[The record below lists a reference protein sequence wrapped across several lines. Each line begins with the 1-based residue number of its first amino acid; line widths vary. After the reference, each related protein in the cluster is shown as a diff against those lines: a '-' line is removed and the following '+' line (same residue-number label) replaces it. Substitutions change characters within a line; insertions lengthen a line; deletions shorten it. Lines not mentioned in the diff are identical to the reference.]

1 MLEKNVSSNPAYRE
15 LTRLWRGFI
24 PLFPFAMGVRRI
36 GAARVEA
43 RRTLRYVGCSGG
55 SDMSTV
61 LVFFLLASPALA
73 QNKVLNAAIAPACG
87 ADDPD
92 LTILHDEPE
101 FERLYPET
109 PTLPAAPV

>member
-1 MLEKNVSSNPAYRE
+1 
-15 LTRLWRGFI
+15 
-24 PLFPFAMGVRRI
+24 
-36 GAARVEA
+36 
-43 RRTLRYVGCSGG
+43 
-55 SDMSTV
+55 MSTV